1 MDVVAHPAD
10 RPARRGGRAVAAC
23 LIAGTLTLTGGAAAQ
38 VLVDVVLVPAIA
50 SQLHP
55 VMSMP
60 RGTMRA
66 EGAGAVTLI
75 ARVPDSASWTD
86 WEVYTASGLAA
97 TLAPAV
103 LSGVERDFALAGLW
117 RSDSQETV
125 VGEEQH
131 TRLTFEGDGRRALLY
146 VIRHDRTVVWMLA
159 RGR

>member
-1 MDVVAHPAD
+1 
-10 RPARRGGRAVAAC
+10 
-23 LIAGTLTLTGGAAAQ
+23 
-38 VLVDVVLVPAIA
+38 
-50 SQLHP
+50 
-55 VMSMP
+55 
-60 RGTMRA
+60 
-66 EGAGAVTLI
+66 
-75 ARVPDSASWTD
+75 VPDSASWTD